1 MTIGVLSLLTIII
14 IVILG
19 YIFSAKFRSKLLS
32 FSYFSYMSIIGILS
46 TIATISVL
54 IYQFYF
60 ALPVCELCW
69 WQRIFMFPI
78 EFIVAS
84 TIIQK
89 SRGNHLAIAG
99 LSLAG
104 AGFAAHH
111 YWNHLTMWVFKTD
124 LVGMQCSGAGGSCSS
139 TSGIMTY
146 GFMSIPGMALIV
158 FIVILAL
165 CFLAAKQEKLETNLE
180 KIAK

>member
-1 MTIGVLSLLTIII
+1 
-14 IVILG
+14 
-19 YIFSAKFRSKLLS
+19 
-32 FSYFSYMSIIGILS
+32 MSIIGILS
-46 TIATISVL
+46 SIATISVL

-60 ALPVCELCW
+60 GLPVCELCW

-84 TIIQK
+84 TLMQK

-99 LSLAG
+99 LSFVG
-104 AGFAAHH
+104 AIFAAYH
-111 YWNHLTMWVFKTD
+111 YWNHLELWVFKTS

-139 TSGIMTY
+139 TSGIMTF

-158 FIVILAL
+158 FITIFVLCLLAG
-165 CFLAAKQEKLETNLE
+165 KREKLEKNLI
-180 KIAK
+180 KISE